1 MQFVKRKIP
10 GDSRG
15 ESGPFRFSGGRQ
27 LNRSR
32 RVARHVPFRASK
44 LKNLRESWPREHLP
58 LHRASLNGVHVSP
71 SSSNFVVP
79 RRCSFVS
86 FRPSVRSSVRSS
98 VRCRA
103 DSMSM
108 QSKRRPRDWLSI
120 IRYIRPWPSN
130 PFLTTP

>member
-15 ESGPFRFSGGRQ
+15 ESNGGTVSFFRRAAIKSIAKGSASRAFS
-27 LNRSR
+27 SIEIEE
-32 RVARHVPFRASK
+32 FT
-44 LKNLRESWPREHLP
+44 REHLP